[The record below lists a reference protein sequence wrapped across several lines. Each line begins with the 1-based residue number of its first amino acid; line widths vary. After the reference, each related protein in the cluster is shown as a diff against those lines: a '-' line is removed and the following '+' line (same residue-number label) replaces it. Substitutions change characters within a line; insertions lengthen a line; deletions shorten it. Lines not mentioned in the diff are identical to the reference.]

1 MVDSAEPAPVCVVAR
16 RGHERVIRYIIRRV
30 LVSIPLIWAVATLT
44 FFLIRLAPG
53 DPLAIYYNPEIDP
66 QVMETIRVRLGLDQP
81 LHIQYVR
88 WLGALAQGELGVSFS
103 HHRPVMDVLVE
114 TIPNTLILTSFSLV
128 LILVVGVVVGVI
140 SAVRQYSWVDHATTI
155 GALFIYSMPGF
166 WLGLM
171 LIILF
176 SLKLGLLPASQMESV
191 DAEFMSTAGRF
202 WDRVRHLI
210 MPVFVLGIASAASVA
225 RYMRGSLLEVIRQD
239 YIRTARAKGLPEGR
253 VVFKHALTNALIPII
268 TIIGLY
274 LPFLLSG
281 AVVTE
286 TIFAWPGMGRVT
298 INAIFSRDYPI
309 VMANM
314 LISGIMVVSGNLIAD
329 ILYGVVD
336 PRIRYE

>member
-1 MVDSAEPAPVCVVAR
+1 MT
-16 RGHERVIRYIIRRV
+16 RYILRRI
-30 LVSIPLIWAVATLT
+30 LVSIPLIWALATLT
-44 FFLIRLAPG
+44 FFIIRLAPG

-66 QVMETIRVRLGLDQP
+66 AVMETIRVRLGLDQP

-88 WLGALAQGELGVSFS
+88 WLGSLVQGELGMSFS
-103 HHRPVMDVLVE
+103 HHRPVVDILRE
-114 TIPNTLILTSFSLV
+114 TIPNTLILTAFSLL

-140 SAVRQYSWVDHATTI
+140 SAVRQYSWVDHVSTL

-176 SLKLGLLPASQMESV
+176 SLQLGWLPASQMQAV
-191 DAEFMSTAGRF
+191 DAEYMSGVGRL
-202 WDRVRHLI
+202 WDRILHLI
-210 MPVFVLGIASAASVA
+210 MPVFVLGIASAAGVA

-239 YIRTARAKGLPEGR
+239 YIRTARAKGLGEGT
-253 VVFKHALTNALIPII
+253 VIFKHALGNALIPII
-268 TIIGLY
+268 TLLGLY

-298 INAIFSRDYPI
+298 IGAIFARDYPI
-309 VMANM
+309 VMATN
-314 LISGIMVVSGNLIAD
+314 LIAGIMVVGGNLVAD
-329 ILYGVVD
+329 VLYGIVD

>member
-1 MVDSAEPAPVCVVAR
+1 
-16 RGHERVIRYIIRRV
+16 VIRYIIRRV
-30 LVSIPLIWAVATLT
+30 LVSIPLVWALATAT
-44 FFLIRLAPG
+44 FFIIRLAPG

-66 QVMETIRVRLGLDQP
+66 AVMETIRVRLGLDQP

-88 WLGALAQGELGVSFS
+88 WLSALAQGELGMSFS
-103 HHRPVMDVLVE
+103 HHRPVLDILRE
-114 TIPNTLILTSFSLV
+114 TIPNTLVLTVFSLV
-128 LILVVGVVVGVI
+128 LILVVGVIVGVI
-140 SAVRQYSWVDHATTI
+140 SAVKQYSWVDHASTLS
-155 GALFIYSMPGF
+155 ALFIYSMPGF

-176 SLKLGLLPASQMESV
+176 SLKLGWLPASQMQSV
-191 DAEFMSTAGRF
+191 DAEYLGAAARL
-202 WDRVRHLI
+202 WDRVKHLI
-210 MPVFVLGIASAASVA
+210 MPTFVLGIASAAGVA

-239 YIRTARAKGLPEGR
+239 YIRTARAKGLPEHR
-253 VVFKHALTNALIPII
+253 VIFRHALVNALIPII
-268 TIIGLY
+268 TLLGLY

-298 INAIFSRDYPI
+298 IGAIFSRDYPI
-309 VMANM
+309 VMATN
-314 LISGIMVVSGNLIAD
+314 LIAGIMVVGGNLIAD